1 MHHPNMSNLDP
12 SILETLKRVAAG
24 VVAVVGPHCEVVV
37 HDFGDLEHSVV
48 AIAGSVTGRKPGA
61 PVPDLSFTTGELGCD
76 TPDQLNYHSKIGPRN
91 LQSSTIFIRDG
102 ENQPL
107 GAVCINVDY
116 SEHLQVRDLLEKLT
130 TPVRESSE
138 LVVSDTFA
146 RDVDELIELAV
157 ANFLHQEEIAGVDT
171 MSHDEKLRLIQRVEE
186 RGLFQIRGAVN
197 RLADILNVSRA
208 SIYNYRATLKNGDFP
223 NSDDSR

>member
-1 MHHPNMSNLDP
+1 M
-12 SILETLKRVAAG
+12 LETLKRVAEG

-61 PVPDLSFTTGELGCD
+61 PVPDLSFTAGELDCH
-76 TPDQLNYHSKIGPRN
+76 TPDQLNYHSKIGPRS
-91 LQSSTIFIRDG
+91 LQSSTIFIRDA
-102 ENQPL
+102 ENRPV

-116 SEHLQVRDLLEKLT
+116 SDQLQVRDLLEKLT

-138 LVVSDTFA
+138 MVVSDTFA
-146 RDVDELIELAV
+146 RDIDELIELAV
-157 ANFLHQEEIAGVDT
+157 ASFLHQEAIAGVAA

-197 RLADILNVSRA
+197 RLADILSVSRA
-208 SIYNYRATLKNGDFP
+208 SIYNYRATLKNGDSAD
-223 NSDDSR
+223 SDGSR

>member
-1 MHHPNMSNLDP
+1 MSNLDP
-12 SILETLKRVAAG
+12 SILEILKRVAEG

-48 AIAGSVTGRKPGA
+48 AIAGNVTGRKPGA
-61 PVPDLSFTTGELGCD
+61 PVPDLSFTTGELDCD
-76 TPDQLNYHSKIGPRN
+76 TPDPLNYHSKIGPRS
-91 LQSSTIFIRDG
+91 LQSSTIFIRDADSR
-102 ENQPL
+102 PV

-130 TPVRESSE
+130 TPVRESAE

-146 RDVDELIELAV
+146 KDIDELIELAV
-157 ANFLHQEEIAGVDT
+157 ANFLHQEAIAGVDT
-171 MSHDEKLRLIQRVEE
+171 MTHDEKLRLIELVEA

-197 RLADILNVSRA
+197 RMADILNVSRA
-208 SIYNYRATLKNGDFP
+208 SIYNYRATLKNGD
-223 NSDDSR
+223 NSDAGSSR